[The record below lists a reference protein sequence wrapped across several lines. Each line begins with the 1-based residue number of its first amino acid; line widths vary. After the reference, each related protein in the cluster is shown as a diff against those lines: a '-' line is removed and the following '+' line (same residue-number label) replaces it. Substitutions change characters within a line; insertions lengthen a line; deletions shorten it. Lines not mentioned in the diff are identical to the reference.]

1 MNVKL
6 TETVRNGGS
15 IGRVGSVLGR
25 RTTMVDICIQEKL
38 IRLGKDQIRGMS
50 VLK

>member
-25 RTTMVDICIQEKL
+25 RTTMVDYIQEKL